1 MTGRRGFTLLEVMV
15 ATTVMGIAVVTL
27 MSGLSTSVRNA
38 SRLTDYDR
46 AALLARAKMDALLV
60 DPKLPL
66 ATVMDE
72 PLDPSLLG
80 GARGGWRAQVTPF
93 ETAPSPVPG
102 AFGLDR
108 VQLEIWWM
116 SGDRRRSFSLEAFR
130 RSLAR
135 TP

>member
-1 MTGRRGFTLLEVMV
+1 MSPRRGFTLLEVMV

-46 AALLARAKMDALLV
+46 VALLARAKMDALLV
-60 DPKLPL
+60 DPSLPL
-66 ATVMDE
+66 ASVIEDS
-72 PLDPSLLG
+72 LDPVLLG

-102 AFGLDR
+102 ALGLDR

-116 SGDRRRSFSLEAFR
+116 SGEQRRSFSLEAFR
-130 RSLAR
+130 RSVAR
-135 TP
+135 P

>member
-1 MTGRRGFTLLEVMV
+1 MRRSRGFTLLEVMV

-46 AALLARAKMDALLV
+46 VALLARAKMDALLV
-60 DPKLPL
+60 DPALPL
-66 ATVMDE
+66 ASVME
-72 PLDPSLLG
+72 ESLDPVLLG
-80 GARGGWRAQVTPF
+80 GARGGWRAQVTSF

-102 AFGLDR
+102 ALGLDR

-116 SGDRRRSFSLEAFR
+116 SGEQRRSFSLEAFR
-130 RSLAR
+130 RSVAR
-135 TP
+135 P

>member
-1 MTGRRGFTLLEVMV
+1 MRRRQGFTLLEVMV

-46 AALLARAKMDALLV
+46 VALLARAKMDALLV
-60 DPKLPL
+60 DPSLPL
-66 ATVMDE
+66 ASVMEDS
-72 PLDPSLLG
+72 LDPVLLG

-102 AFGLDR
+102 ALGLDR

-116 SGDRRRSFSLEAFR
+116 SGEQRRSFSLEAFR
-130 RSLAR
+130 RSVAR
-135 TP
+135 P